1 MRKTVV
7 LWVLAS
13 IWALPCAAADPS
25 GRWSGIAKIPG
36 RDMPIVLDLAKD
48 PSGAWAGSMI
58 VPGFDIKGVPLGNL
72 KVAGDNV
79 SFDIGD
85 ALGAEPFGPA
95 RFEALADAG
104 GTMSGELSQGGNKAP
119 FTLKRSG
126 AAQVEAVARSTAV
139 SRETEGRWIGE
150 YELGGYPR
158 HVTVDIANRPGAAAT
173 VEFVVVGKATTKLPI
188 DFVSEEEG
196 LLRIQCSAYRITF
209 EGRLDNDKAKIVGTF
224 ENGPFELPLTLRREG
239 KAS

>member
-1 MRKTVV
+1 MLKILVP
-7 LWVLAS
+7 LLLAS
-13 IWALPCAAADPS
+13 TAALPCAAADPS
-25 GRWSGIAKIPG
+25 GRWSGTAKVPG

-48 PSGAWAGSMI
+48 GSGAWAGSLI
-58 VPGFDIKGVPLGNL
+58 VPGFDIKGAPLGNL
-72 KVAGDNV
+72 KVAGDNI

-85 ALGAEPFGPA
+85 ALGAEPYGPA
-95 RFEALADAG
+95 RFEAHADAG

-126 AAQVEAVARSTAV
+126 AAQVELAVRSTAV

-150 YELGGYPR
+150 YEMGGYPR

-173 VEFVVVGKATTKLPI
+173 VEFVVVGKATTKLPV
-188 DFVSEEEG
+188 DFVSEQEG
-196 LLRIQCSAYRITF
+196 LLRIQCSAYRINF
-209 EGRLDNDKAKIVGTF
+209 EGRLDGDKNRIVGTF